1 MTNKENS
8 KQILAIQVEMGMMIM
23 ALMAEAGLDERTE
36 TMTLHVISAM
46 QGETATLLNMT
57 VDEVKEVW
65 KETRCGV
72 RDLRSKMTREQ
83 AKELADVLLN
93 NIKEA
98 QA

>member
-1 MTNKENS
+1 MNDDAK
-8 KQILAIQVEMGMMIM
+8 KRILAIQVEMGMMVM

-46 QGETATLLNMT
+46 QGETAKLLNLTM
-57 VDEVKEVW
+57 DEVKEVW
-65 KETRCGV
+65 KETKCGI
-72 RDLRSKMTREQ
+72 RDLRAKMTHEQ

-93 NIKEA
+93 NNKEA